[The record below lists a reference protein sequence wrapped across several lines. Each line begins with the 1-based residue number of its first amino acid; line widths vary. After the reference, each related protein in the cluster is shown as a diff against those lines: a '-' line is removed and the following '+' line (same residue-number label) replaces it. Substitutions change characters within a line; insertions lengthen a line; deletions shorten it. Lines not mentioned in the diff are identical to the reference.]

1 MTRIWKVSKH
11 AQVLSVRAST
21 QLTYEKSP
29 SYLGALSIT
38 LLVSSI
44 SLRAK
49 PRHPKV
55 CTKTR
60 SIMFYRRVQAPYK
73 FLRLCTRCC
82 LRSNS
87 SPFYET
93 QRLVPIRHSNTT
105 AVSSGGGK
113 VRWSRVQEPV
123 IKVAYTGSIF
133 ISNRPSA
140 VKKR

>member
-29 SYLGALSIT
+29 SYLGASSIT
-38 LLVSSI
+38 LWVSGI
-44 SLRAK
+44 SLRPK

-55 CTKTR
+55 CMITR
-60 SIMFYRRVQAPYK
+60 SIIFYHHVQAPYK

-105 AVSSGGGK
+105 AVSSGGDE
-113 VRWSRVQEPV
+113 VRWSRVKEPV
-123 IKVAYTGSIF
+123 IKVGGATRRGE
-133 ISNRPSA
+133 A
-140 VKKR
+140 EEE